1 MFMNAVMLIKIKQIF
16 RHLIYLNEKEESRL
30 KQEYKRKLKLKIGFS
45 IWLKF
50 SVQFSHREA
59 SFDYYMHGLVKVRML
74 KQKGLIMSIRFDVR
88 LQVSRYPQAQLCSPW
103 KASIDIYCYQKE
115 VKGQSAFPLS
125 LALLLLSSFLSR

>member
-1 MFMNAVMLIKIKQIF
+1 MTYLPYVINLGDK
-16 RHLIYLNEKEESRL
+16 RSLGIYLNEKEESRL